1 MFERLHHQRIARVLE
16 SLNAP
21 LLAANGCL
29 FGGGTA
35 ITLRYGE
42 YRESVDMDFM
52 CSNENGFRALRR
64 LLDARKDLAPIQQ
77 EGSAL
82 WPLSREVR
90 ADEYGIRTM
99 LLVDGQPI
107 KFEIVREGRIEFE
120 QPGRT
125 DVICGISTL
134 TPLDMTVS
142 KMLANADRWGDDG
155 VFSRDLIDL
164 AMMNPRLPLL
174 RQAAAKA
181 EQAYG
186 TSVRNCLDKAIDRFL
201 NRLGHAERCMEV
213 MAMDCPKALL
223 WQRMRGLSRR

>member
-1 MFERLHHQRIARVLE
+1 MSGRTTSAL
-16 SLNAP
+16 
-21 LLAANGCL
+21 
-29 FGGGTA
+29 
-35 ITLRYGE
+35 
-42 YRESVDMDFM
+42 
-52 CSNENGFRALRR
+52 RALRR
-64 LLDARKDLAPIQQ
+64 LLDARKDLASIQQ

-82 WPLSREVR
+82 WPLGREVR

-186 TSVRNCLDKAIDRFL
+186 NSVRNCLDKAIDRFQ

-213 MAMDCPKALL
+213 MAMECPKALL

>member
-1 MFERLHHQRIARVLE
+1 MSGRTTSAL
-16 SLNAP
+16 
-21 LLAANGCL
+21 
-29 FGGGTA
+29 
-35 ITLRYGE
+35 
-42 YRESVDMDFM
+42 
-52 CSNENGFRALRR
+52 RALRR

-186 TSVRNCLDKAIDRFL
+186 NSVRNCLDKAIDRFL

>member
-174 RQAAAKA
+174 RLAAAKA

-186 TSVRNCLDKAIDRFL
+186 NSVRNCLDKAIDRFL

>member
-1 MFERLHHQRIARVLE
+1 MFERMHHQRIARVLE

-35 ITLRYGE
+35 IALRYGE
-42 YRESVDMDFM
+42 YRESVDIDFM
-52 CSNENGFRALRR
+52 CSDTNGFRALRR
-64 LLDARKDLAPIQQ
+64 LLDARKDLAPIQL
-77 EGSAL
+77 EGSVL
-82 WPLSREVR
+82 WPLTREVR
-90 ADEYGIRTM
+90 ADEYGIRTI
-99 LLVDGQPI
+99 LLLDGQPV
-107 KFEIVREGRIEFE
+107 KFEIVREDRIEFE
-120 QPGRT
+120 KPGRA
-125 DVICGISTL
+125 DVICGVSTL
-134 TPLDMTVS
+134 TPLDMAVS

-174 RQAAAKA
+174 RQATAKA

-186 TSVRNCLDKAIDRFL
+186 KSVRDCLDKAIDRFK

>member
-1 MFERLHHQRIARVLE
+1 
-16 SLNAP
+16 
-21 LLAANGCL
+21 
-29 FGGGTA
+29 
-35 ITLRYGE
+35 
-42 YRESVDMDFM
+42 
-52 CSNENGFRALRR
+52 
-64 LLDARKDLAPIQQ
+64 
-77 EGSAL
+77 
-82 WPLSREVR
+82 
-90 ADEYGIRTM
+90 
-99 LLVDGQPI
+99 
-107 KFEIVREGRIEFE
+107 
-120 QPGRT
+120 
-125 DVICGISTL
+125 
-134 TPLDMTVS
+134 MTVS

-186 TSVRNCLDKAIDRFL
+186 NSVRNCLDKAIDRFL

>member
-186 TSVRNCLDKAIDRFL
+186 NSVRNCLDKAIDRFL

-223 WQRMRGLSRR
+223 WQRMRGL